1 MTKKRYASYLLALAA
16 MAPGAF
22 ALPGTEGARP
32 LPNVILIITDD
43 QGYGDLSCLGNP
55 ILRTPALDRLHAE
68 SVRFTDFHVGPTCAP
83 TRASLMTGHWAN
95 RTGVWHTILGR
106 SLLRPDTPT
115 VAELFTT
122 AGYATGLFG
131 KWHLG
136 DNFPFRPEDRGFQ
149 EVVRH
154 GAGGVGQTPD
164 GWDNAYF
171 DDRYYHNGVLRL
183 FEGYCTDV
191 FFGEAQRFMAA
202 SAAAGQP
209 FFAYISTNAPHAP
222 FHCPEEFVAPYR
234 GRGLT
239 PEEEVFL
246 GMIAN
251 IDANVATL
259 RAWLEEAGLADNTIL
274 IFMTDNGTATGE
286 RIYNAGM
293 RGKKGSPYDGG
304 HRVPFFLH
312 WPDGGLHEGRDV
324 DSLAGG
330 VDFLPTL
337 VELCGLTT
345 PSGYRA
351 DGRSLVPLLF
361 NLPLPWP
368 DRVLITDSQRVVD
381 PIKWRQSS
389 VMTGDWR
396 LVNGTELYAI
406 KADPGQVKDL
416 ATTRPEVVA
425 RLRAAYEAW
434 WAELEPTFA
443 DTVRIVV
450 GHPEAPVVDL
460 TAHDWLTDGTYP
472 PWNQMMVR
480 RGDQGKRPLGF
491 GGTPAGTLSHRAAS
505 LAGRSRCAHPGNLAS
520 RRGRARAGRL
530 PGDPGPGLGDR
541 RGPLGNGWRSMD
553 PPGGRNRHRGA
564 LRSGV
569 AGGRRGARDAT
580 GGRRRWRA
588 GSLFC
593 PGDLPGTC
601 RVRPTLICHRG

>member
-480 RGDQGKRPLGF
+480 RGDQVNGHWALAVHQPGRYRIELRRWPAEAAAPIRATL
-491 GGTPAGTLSHRAAS
+491 PAG
-505 LAGRSRCAHPGNLAS
+505 AGV
-520 RRGRARAGRL
+520 
-530 PGDPGPGLGDR
+530 PGLDAYRETPG
-541 RGPLGNGWRSMD
+541 RGLAIVEARL
-553 PPGGRNRHRGA
+553 A
-564 LRSGV
+564 T
-569 AGGRRGARDAT
+569 AGGQWIRPVAETDT
-580 GGRRRWRA
+580 VVHFEVEWRA
-588 GSLFC
+588 GDVELETQLVDDAGGARGAYFA
-593 PGDLPGTC
+593 
-601 RVRPTLICHRG
+601 RVTYLEPVVSAQP